1 MNRLKIVSVMLS
13 AAMVLTLFAG
23 CKKKT
28 KPTNAII
35 VSTQATMPSTT
46 TTEEPTVDTGTPAPS
61 FATEETTTTFMT
73 VETAPTTKATK
84 KKATPT
90 PKPTNTPRPTPSV
103 KIAKHVKDDAN
114 ILKNDAALEAKLTEF
129 EKATKIIPV
138 IYTVK
143 TNLTGNDFRTY
154 TKSIYK
160 NNYKDQNHFLIVF
173 RVSKNGGGWSWTS
186 SIGTKAYAKLNK
198 AGVASTYSSDLSK
211 LLTSNKKDR
220 GKAFMTFFDKYQ
232 KIITKKK

>member
-35 VSTQATMPSTT
+35 VSTQATMSPTT

-90 PKPTNTPRPTPSV
+90 PKPT
-103 KIAKHVKDDAN
+103 
-114 ILKNDAALEAKLTEF
+114 
-129 EKATKIIPV
+129 
-138 IYTVK
+138 
-143 TNLTGNDFRTY
+143 TGN
-154 TKSIYK
+154 SNSGSYK
-160 NNYKDQNHFLIVF
+160 PLEDVVNKTPAKPVTNEP
-173 RVSKNGGGWSWTS
+173 VSGD
-186 SIGTKAYAKLNK
+186 I
-198 AGVASTYSSDLSK
+198 DPPE
-211 LLTSNKKDR
+211 
-220 GKAFMTFFDKYQ
+220 
-232 KIITKKK
+232 